1 MSGNSGDRVYWN
13 PEISTR
19 NISGFTLEGSQP
31 DVLSS
36 HWRNGNWPPSGT
48 EFVPARLQN
57 INNGLQVEMR
67 EKCYDSMSQYVME
80 HINTGNVPMMKR
92 NERSYLKYAT
102 VGEASAVG
110 EAPAVGD
117 SGKGFNVS
125 TRVIMGAKEDK

>member
-1 MSGNSGDRVYWN
+1 MSGNSSDRVYWN
-13 PEISTR
+13 PKIPTR

-31 DVLSS
+31 VVLSS

-48 EFVPARLQN
+48 DFVPAQLQN

-80 HINTGNVPMMKR
+80 QINTGNVPMMKR
-92 NERSYLKYAT
+92 NERSYLKYST
-102 VGEASAVG
+102 VGEAPTIGNSAKG
-110 EAPAVGD
+110 ASPI
-117 SGKGFNVS
+117 KGFNVS